1 MVARVV
7 GCLRDAFGGNMVS
20 GSQFFVVA
28 FGRTLASVVLKMY
41 SYLIY
46 AVKNFINCVLSM

>member
-1 MVARVV
+1 MARVV

-28 FGRTLASVVLKMY
+28 FGRTLASVVLKMF

-46 AVKNFINCVLSM
+46 AVKIFINCVLSM